1 MHWFESTRLRLTI
14 APLAVAVVVVIAL
27 PVASAHAATRMPV
40 GFYDD
45 PSFRWS
51 PVATQNFV
59 SAQKTGATVV
69 HTLADWSQLAPTK
82 PKQPLNGNDPAY
94 QLADLDQFV
103 QNAAAHGM
111 QVLVTITG
119 TPRWANGGRM
129 PNYAPKSMTTLTQFA
144 HMLAARY
151 NGKNGFGT
159 VTRWSIWNEPNLGR
173 FLAPQYRG
181 KTIVSGATYARLY
194 LAGYR
199 GIKAGNRFAQVA
211 AGETSNRGRNKPT
224 GSVGNDTVAPALFAQ
239 LVAKAN
245 PHLQFSAWATHPYPS
260 EYRLGPG
267 QKVAYP
273 NVALSTMSR
282 FGADLKK
289 WFHRAVPIWIT
300 EYGEQT
306 KPEDKFGGITYA
318 RQAADIKKAMR
329 LAQANPYVQMFIWF
343 IFRDS
348 TSATWASG
356 IEKRTGAKK
365 PGYAAFAAT
374 AKAIDGQ
381 TQTLTKNRAMS
392 VKVAVPLFSSI
403 DAPGTPIQL
412 SYRLMVGSRLAKS
425 GTVTAKLAADQTV
438 TLKLTRPAAKARY
451 TLAVTATDDSG
462 QTAKRTVALVP

>member
-381 TQTLTKNRAMS
+381 TQTLTKDRAMS

>member
-1 MHWFESTRLRLTI
+1 MHRFESKRQRLPI
-14 APLAVAVVVVIAL
+14 ALLAAAVLAVIAL
-27 PVASAHAATRMPV
+27 PAATAHAATRMPV

-51 PVATQNFV
+51 PDSTQNFA
-59 SAQKTGATVV
+59 SAQKAGATIV
-69 HTLADWSQLAPTK
+69 HTLADWSQIAPKK
-82 PKQPLNGNDPAY
+82 PKQPLNANDPAY
-94 QLADLDQFV
+94 NLSDLDQFV

-111 QVLVTITG
+111 QVLVTISG
-119 TPRWANGGRM
+119 TPRWANGGRT
-129 PNYAPKSMTTLTQFA
+129 PNYPPKSLTTLTQFA

-151 NGKNGFGT
+151 NGKHGFGT

-173 FLAPQYRG
+173 FLAPQFRG
-181 KTIVSGATYARLY
+181 KTIVSGATYAKLY

-199 GIKAGNRFAQVA
+199 GIKAGNSLAQVA
-211 AGETSNRGRNKPT
+211 AGETSNRGRDRPT
-224 GSVGNDTVAPALFAQ
+224 GSVGNDTVAPATFAQ

-245 PHLQFSAWATHPYPS
+245 PHLPFTAWATHPYPS

-267 QKVAYP
+267 QRVKYP
-273 NVALSTMSR
+273 NVALSTMAR
-282 FGADLKK
+282 FGSDLKK
-289 WFHRAVPIWIT
+289 WFHRSVPVWIT

-306 KPEDKFGGITYA
+306 QPEDKFGGITYA
-318 RQAADIKKAMR
+318 RQAADIKKAMA

-348 TSATWASG
+348 TSATWSSG
-356 IEKRTGAKK
+356 IEKRSGAKK
-365 PGYAAFAAT
+365 PGYAAFAAK
-374 AKAIDGQ
+374 ARAIDGQ
-381 TQTLTKNRAMS
+381 TQTLTKTRAMS
-392 VKVAVPLFSSI
+392 VKVAVPLLSSM

-412 SYRLMVGSRLAKS
+412 DYRLTVGTRLAKH

-462 QTAKRTVALVP
+462 QSTKRTIALLP

>member
-1 MHWFESTRLRLTI
+1 MHRSESTRLRLTI
-14 APLAVAVVVVIAL
+14 APFAVAVLAAFAL
-27 PVASAHAATRMPV
+27 PLASAHAATRMPV

-69 HTLADWSQLAPTK
+69 HTLADWSQLAPKK
-82 PKQPLNGNDPAY
+82 PRQPLNGSDPAY

-119 TPRWANGGRM
+119 TPRWANGGRT
-129 PNYAPKSMTTLTQFA
+129 PNYPPKSMTTLTQFA

-181 KTIVSGATYARLY
+181 NTIVSGATYARLY

-365 PGYAAFAAT
+365 PAYAAFSST
-374 AKAIDGQ
+374 ARAIDGQ
-381 TQTLTKNRAMS
+381 TQTLTGSRSMS
-392 VKVAVPLFSSI
+392 VKVAVPLLSST
-403 DAPGTPIQL
+403 DTPGTPIQL
-412 SYRLMVGSRLAKS
+412 SYRLTVGSRLAKQ

-451 TLAVTATDDSG
+451 TLTVTATDDSG